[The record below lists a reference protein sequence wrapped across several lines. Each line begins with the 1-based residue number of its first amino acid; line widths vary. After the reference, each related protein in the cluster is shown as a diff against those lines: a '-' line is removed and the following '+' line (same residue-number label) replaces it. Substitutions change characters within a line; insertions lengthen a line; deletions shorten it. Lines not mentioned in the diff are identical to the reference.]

1 VRHDDRPGPT
11 ARLTCVGSR
20 RTRGSRPG
28 SVRSGRSDHLRKKTL
43 SPIRKENVTAA
54 QWTSS
59 GSEAGP
65 GDLTK
70 AENIGFGTRV
80 FSAATQRARL
90 SDDVFERLQA
100 TLERG
105 EALDVELADEVAD
118 AMKEWALENGATHYT
133 HVFQPLTGLTA
144 EKHDSF
150 FSPTSDGGAIARFK
164 GSELI
169 QGEPDA
175 SSFPTGGIRAT
186 FEARGYTAWDPTSPA
201 FLVDNPNGTLL
212 CIPTAFASWT
222 GEALDGKIP
231 LLRSMDALSRES
243 VRALRALG
251 DEEATRVLATVGAEQ
266 EYFLIEEQYYFAR
279 PDLIL
284 AGRTLFGTKPPKG
297 HELDDHYFGAI
308 PERVLACM
316 LETERELTNLG
327 VPIQTR
333 HNEVAPAQYEIAP
346 LYENTNVGSD
356 HQQLLMQILK
366 KVARKYGLV
375 ALLHEKPF
383 DGVNGSGKHNNWSI
397 AADTGENLLDPGD
410 TPSENLNFLFFTAA
424 VIQAVNRHQGLLRAT
439 AANLGQD
446 HRLGGSEAPPAI
458 MSIFLGDE
466 LVEVFEKIAAGESGP
481 VTGGG
486 ILDLGTV
493 VLPPLPRDGG
503 DRNRTSPFA
512 FTGNKFEFRSPGSSQ
527 SIAFV
532 NTALN
537 TIVTE
542 AVSDLTGKLE
552 ATEGQGELVERV
564 LKVVGDAWTENRRIV
579 FEGDGYSPE
588 WEREASKRG
597 LKNFRTTPDA
607 LGEVITPETV
617 NAFERFNVLSQR
629 ELAARYEVWNEQY
642 AMRANI
648 EADTAATIAR
658 TMIIPAVVRQLA
670 MLKEGG
676 ADRLEI
682 ECRELLDRLI
692 EKTEALNDANQQFRD
707 LDVDAR
713 ELALYARDRQL
724 AAMQEVRDLVD
735 YLERIVA
742 DDLWPLPRY
751 SEMMFIK

>member
-1 VRHDDRPGPT
+1 M
-11 ARLTCVGSR
+11 
-20 RTRGSRPG
+20 
-28 SVRSGRSDHLRKKTL
+28 
-43 SPIRKENVTAA
+43 SPIRQKNLTAA
-54 QWTSS
+54 QWTSN
-59 GSEAGP
+59 GSEIEP

-80 FSAATQRARL
+80 FSAATQRERL
-90 SDDVFERLQA
+90 SEDVFNRLHA
-100 TLERG
+100 TLEQG
-105 EALDVELADEVAD
+105 QALDMELADEVAE

-133 HVFQPLTGLTA
+133 HVFQPLTGVTA

-150 FSPTSDGGAIARFK
+150 FSPTPDGNAIARFR

-169 QGEPDA
+169 QGESDA

-201 FLVDNPNGTLL
+201 FLLDNPNGTLL

-231 LLRSMDALSRES
+231 LLRSMDALSRTA

-251 DEEATRVLATVGAEQ
+251 DEEATRVFTTTGAEQ

-284 AGRTLFGTKPPKG
+284 TGRTLFGTKPPKG
-297 HELDDHYFGAI
+297 HELDDHYFGSI

-316 LETERELTNLG
+316 LETERELSELG

-346 LYENTNVGSD
+346 MFENSNVGSD

-383 DGVNGSGKHNNWSI
+383 DGVNGSGKHNNWSMS
-397 AADTGENLLDPGD
+397 ADTGENLLDPGD
-410 TPSENLNFLFFTAA
+410 TPAENLNFLFFTAA

-446 HRLGGSEAPPAI
+446 QRLGGSEAPPTI

-466 LVEVFEKIAAGESGP
+466 LVEVFDKIAAGEESP
-481 VTGGG
+481 AARDD
-486 ILDLGTV
+486 ILDLGAV
-493 VLPPLPRDGG
+493 VLPSLPRDGG

-527 SIAFV
+527 AISFV

-537 TIVTE
+537 AIVTE
-542 AVSDLTGKLE
+542 AIADLTEKLE
-552 ATEGQGELVERV
+552 ATVGEGDMVERV
-564 LKVVGDAWTENRRIV
+564 FRVVGDTWNENRRIV
-579 FEGDGYSPE
+579 FEGDGYSAD
-588 WEREASKRG
+588 WEIEAASRG
-597 LKNFRTTPDA
+597 LTNHRTTVDA
-607 LGEVITPETV
+607 LPEVVADPTV
-617 NAFERFNVLSQR
+617 EAFERFNVLSRR
-629 ELAARYEVWNEQY
+629 ELEARFEVWTEQY

-658 TMIIPAVVRQLA
+658 TMIIPAVARHLA
-670 MLKEGG
+670 ILREGG
-676 ADRLEI
+676 ADRLEVQA
-682 ECRELLDRLI
+682 RELMEELVD
-692 EKTEALNDANQQFRD
+692 KTEALNDANQRFRD
-707 LDVDAR
+707 LEGDAM

-724 AAMQEVRDLVD
+724 AAMHEVRDVVD
-735 YLERIVA
+735 HLERIVA